1 MEKKGTNGMGIVSL
15 VLGILAIAGSF
26 IPVVNNASIIIGVIG
41 IIFGIIGLLKN
52 KPKGLAIAGLVIS
65 LLAVIISFA
74 LQASWGK
81 ELDNTSKELDQSIK
95 DGDGTNTDQILK
107 NDIDVKLGDFVVEAV
122 DASGNRIMDDTVY
135 VDGLATGQTQEFK
148 IFEYVEDE
156 KLEAMK
162 NATFKI
168 FSVSKY

>member
-74 LQASWGK
+74 LQASWG
-81 ELDNTSKELDQSIK
+81 
-95 DGDGTNTDQILK
+95 G
-107 NDIDVKLGDFVVEAV
+107 
-122 DASGNRIMDDTVY
+122 Y
-135 VDGLATGQTQEFK
+135 
-148 IFEYVEDE
+148 
-156 KLEAMK
+156 
-162 NATFKI
+162 
-168 FSVSKY
+168 